1 MRVSLE
7 RGPKG
12 KKFVAYAIDWP
23 GLERNGKSPDAAL
36 AHMSDYRARYRRIAD
51 RAGLL
56 NEFTAESDPE
66 VVEDYEGVGST
77 DFWGISFA
85 QSPID
90 YLPLAESEFERRLT
104 LLQACWTE
112 FDAIAKR
119 VSPELKK
126 GPRGGGRDRDHIV
139 RHLIASELDWTPKIG
154 IRLDYHDIAFP
165 LENRQRFHDQVIEQ
179 LRFHYESG
187 TPAKLKGGPL
197 WTLPFFIRHLA
208 YHVMDHA
215 WEMEDKD
222 LTESITS

>member
-7 RGPKG
+7 HGPKG
-12 KKFVAYAIDWP
+12 KKHVAYAIDWP

-36 AHMSDYRARYRRIAD
+36 EQVGAYRPRYLRVAE

-56 NEFTAESDPE
+56 NAFAAESEPE
-66 VVEDYEGVGST
+66 VVEEYVGVGST

-85 QSPID
+85 QSPTD
-90 YLPLAESEFERRLT
+90 HLPLSPDEFERQLL
-104 LLQACWTE
+104 LLQACWAE
-112 FDAIAKR
+112 FDATASR

-126 GPRGGGRDRDHIV
+126 GPRGGGRARDHIV

-165 LENRQRFHDQVIEQ
+165 LENRQQFHEQVIER

-197 WTLPFFIRHLA
+197 WTMPFFIRHLA

-222 LTESITS
+222 LGGSR

>member
-1 MRVSLE
+1 MRVSIE

-12 KKFVAYAIDWP
+12 KKCVAYAIDWP
-23 GLERNGKSPDAAL
+23 GLERNGKTAETAL
-36 AHMSDYRARYRRIAD
+36 DHLTAYRERYARVAD
-51 RAGLL
+51 RVGLADV
-56 NEFTAESDPE
+56 FAAESEPE
-66 VVEDYEGVGST
+66 VVEDYPGVGST

-85 QSPID
+85 QSPTD
-90 YLPLAESEFERRLT
+90 HLPLLPDEFGRRLS
-104 LLQACWTE
+104 LLQACWAE
-112 FDAIAKR
+112 FDAIADR

-165 LENRQRFHDQVIEQ
+165 VEDRRQFHDQVIER
-179 LRFHYESG
+179 LRFHYETA

-215 WEMEDKD
+215 WEMEDRD
-222 LTESITS
+222 LTEQ

>member
-1 MRVSLE
+1 M
-7 RGPKG
+7 
-12 KKFVAYAIDWP
+12 AYAIDWP
-23 GLERNGKSPDAAL
+23 GLERNGKTVEMAL
-36 AHMSDYRARYRRIAD
+36 AHLTAYRERYARVAD
-51 RAGLL
+51 RAGLADA
-56 NEFTAESDPE
+56 FVAEPEPE
-66 VVEDYEGVGST
+66 VVEDYPGVGST

-85 QSPID
+85 QSPTD
-90 YLPLAESEFERRLT
+90 HLPLLPDEFERRLS
-104 LLQACWTE
+104 LLQACWAE
-112 FDAIAKR
+112 FDAIADR

-165 LENRQRFHDQVIEQ
+165 LENRQHYHDQVIEQ
-179 LRFHYESG
+179 LRFHYETR

-222 LTESITS
+222 LTEP